1 MSLKDKAIERQ
12 HVMSEALIQEFQP
25 YATGEAEVWALEL
38 GNKVNFG
45 TRLGENLKDSFG
57 LKNVIKTDFGV
68 FHRIPTKLG
77 TVVAVMYYSGGINL
91 PVDFAIK
98 LDHNIPCGGFVRKG
112 MGIIKPTA
120 WVMDEGCDDFAD
132 TLNKMKGKHGSVKGK
147 FVNYAKDWEV
157 EVGIQKQQV
166 PYIMQLIPS
175 GDGGAI
181 FIYKRESKI
190 RAFNLK
196 KSAFFAGEFMDLAGW
211 LDSTLAGLEAGGDPT
226 PVKLP
231 VPTWTLLGYPET
243 ESLYEE
249 KGTAVDW

>member
-12 HVMSEALIQEFQP
+12 HVMSEALINEFQP
-25 YATGEAEVWALEL
+25 YAAGEAETWALEL
-38 GNKVNFG
+38 GKKVGFG
-45 TRLGENLKDSFG
+45 ARLGESFKESFG
-57 LKNVIKTDFGV
+57 LKNVIKTDYGI

-98 LDHNIPCGGFVRKG
+98 LDHNIPCAGYVRKG

-120 WVMDEGCDDFAD
+120 WVMDEGCDDFAEA
-132 TLNKMKGKHGSVKGK
+132 LNKMKGKHGSAKGK

-157 EVGIQKQQV
+157 EVGVQKQQV

-175 GDGGAI
+175 GDGDAI
-181 FIYKRESKI
+181 FVYKREIKI

-196 KSAFFAGEFMDLAGW
+196 KSKFFVEEFMDLAGW
-211 LDSTLAGLEAGGDPT
+211 LDETLAGLEVEGAPT
-226 PVKLP
+226 SANMLI
-231 VPTWTLLGYPET
+231 PTWTLLGYPET
-243 ESLYEE
+243 ETLYEE
-249 KGTAVDW
+249 KGTSVDW